1 MVASLV
7 LRESGIKALQ
17 EFVRAVQL
25 TPADISARFNL
36 AQAMANTNQPDYAM
50 QQLQGIVR
58 NQPQNADAWQLIAQ
72 IQNNTGR
79 KSESIQTYQRVK
91 EMYSKLG
98 QSQKAAEILRE
109 IMKVDPGYIQAY
121 RELAD
126 IAKARGD
133 RKTAAVVTVDL
144 GRHYLEQGQTKD
156 AISAANEALM
166 LMPGMLQA
174 QNLKDD
180 AGGSQPAHGS
190 TRAGAL
196 PAMSDSSGLSVN
208 PRAA

>member
-1 MVASLV
+1 MVANLV
-7 LRESGIKALQ
+7 LRKFRDKALQ

-36 AQAMANTNQPDYAM
+36 AQALANTNQPDYAM

-58 NQPQNADAWQLIAQ
+58 NQPQNADAWQLVAQ
-72 IQNNTGR
+72 IQNSTGH

-91 EMYSKLG
+91 DMYSKLG

-109 IMKVDPGYIQAY
+109 IMKVDPSYIQAY

-144 GRHYLEQGQTKD
+144 R
-156 AISAANEALM
+156 
-166 LMPGMLQA
+166 
-174 QNLKDD
+174 
-180 AGGSQPAHGS
+180 
-190 TRAGAL
+190 
-196 PAMSDSSGLSVN
+196 
-208 PRAA
+208 